1 MQLKMERIDF
11 VYILWYNKL
20 IFKNK
25 IMNEKLQ
32 KIASILGITLSS
44 NVVEETLAAEGKLAD
59 GTRIFT
65 EADAFVVGSAV
76 QIETEE
82 GMMPAPA
89 GEHQMEDG
97 NIIVVDEAG
106 VIVEIKVPEEE
117 EIEDEP
123 IEEELAEEEEVI
135 EEEKFAFGKK
145 DYDEMMERI
154 AKLEEVLLGAVEALS
169 KTNSELNEKVEALSA
184 QPAAQPIKTRKPV
197 VEENALASIKLPK
210 RK

>member
-1 MQLKMERIDF
+1 
-11 VYILWYNKL
+11 
-20 IFKNK
+20 
-25 IMNEKLQ
+25 MNEKLQ
-32 KIASILGITLSS
+32 KIAQILGITLS
-44 NVVEETLAAEGKLAD
+44 NEVVETLAAESKLMD

-65 EADAFVVGSAV
+65 EADAFIVGSAV

-82 GMMPAPA
+82 GMIPAPA

-106 VIVEIKVPEEE
+106 VIVEIKVPETEE
-117 EIEDEP
+117 VE
-123 IEEELAEEEEVI
+123 EEELAEEEVVEEEEI

-154 AKLEEVLLGAVEALS
+154 QKLEEVLLGAVQALNN
-169 KTNSELNEKVEALSA
+169 TNKELNEKVEALSA

-197 VEENALASIKLPK
+197 VEENALAALKLPK

>member
-1 MQLKMERIDF
+1 
-11 VYILWYNKL
+11 
-20 IFKNK
+20 
-25 IMNEKLQ
+25 MNEKLQ
-32 KIASILGITLSS
+32 KIAQILGITLSN
-44 NVVEETLAAEGKLAD
+44 NVVETLAAESKLMD

-65 EADAFVVGSAV
+65 EADAFIVGSAV

-82 GMMPAPA
+82 GMIPAPA

-106 VIVEIKVPEEE
+106 VIVEIKVPEAEE
-117 EIEDEP
+117 VE
-123 IEEELAEEEEVI
+123 EEELAEEEVEEEEEI

-154 AKLEEVLLGAVEALS
+154 QKLEEVLLGAVEALNN
-169 KTNSELNEKVEALSA
+169 TNKELNEKVEALSA

-197 VEENALASIKLPK
+197 VEENALAALKLPK

>member
-1 MQLKMERIDF
+1 
-11 VYILWYNKL
+11 
-20 IFKNK
+20 
-25 IMNEKLQ
+25 MNEKLQ
-32 KIASILGITLSS
+32 KIAAILGITLS
-44 NVVEETLAAEGKLAD
+44 NDVVETLAAESKLMD

-65 EADAFVVGSAV
+65 EADAFIVGSAV

-82 GMMPAPA
+82 GMIPAPA

-106 VIVEIKVPEEE
+106 VIVEIKVPETEE
-117 EIEDEP
+117 VED
-123 IEEELAEEEEVI
+123 EELAEEEVVEEEEI

-154 AKLEEVLLGAVEALS
+154 QKLEEVLLGAVEALN
-169 KTNSELNEKVEALSA
+169 KTNKELNEKVEALNA
-184 QPAAQPIKTRKPV
+184 TPAAQPIKTRKPV
-197 VEENALASIKLPK
+197 VEENALAALKLPK

>member
-1 MQLKMERIDF
+1 
-11 VYILWYNKL
+11 
-20 IFKNK
+20 
-25 IMNEKLQ
+25 MNEKLQ
-32 KIASILGITLSS
+32 KIAQILGITLSN
-44 NVVEETLAAEGKLAD
+44 NVVETLAAESKLMD

-65 EADAFVVGSAV
+65 EADAFIVGSAV

-82 GMMPAPA
+82 GMIPAPA

-106 VIVEIKVPEEE
+106 VIVEIKVPEAEE
-117 EIEDEP
+117 VE
-123 IEEELAEEEEVI
+123 EEELAEEEVEEEEI

-154 AKLEEVLLGAVEALS
+154 QKLEEVLLASVEALS
-169 KTNSELNEKVEALSA
+169 NTNKELTEKVEALSA

-197 VEENALASIKLPK
+197 VEENALAALKLPK

>member
-1 MQLKMERIDF
+1 MNKLERIA
-11 VYILWYNKL
+11 
-20 IFKNK
+20 
-25 IMNEKLQ
+25 Q
-32 KIASILGITLSS
+32 ILGITLSS
-44 NVVEETLAAEGKLAD
+44 NVVEETLAAESKLMD

-65 EADAFVVGSAV
+65 EADAFIVGSAV

-82 GMMPAPA
+82 GMIPAPA

-106 VIVEIKVPEEE
+106 VIVEIKVPESEE
-117 EIEDEP
+117 VEEVED
-123 IEEELAEEEEVI
+123 EELAEEEVVE

-145 DYDEMMERI
+145 DYDEMMKRI
-154 AKLEEVLLGAVEALS
+154 EKLEEVLLGAVESLS
-169 KTNSELNEKVEALSA
+169 NTNKELNEKVEALSA

-197 VEENALASIKLPK
+197 VEENALAAIKLPK

>member
-1 MQLKMERIDF
+1 M
-11 VYILWYNKL
+11 NKL
-20 IFKNK
+20 
-25 IMNEKLQ
+25 ET
-32 KIASILGITLSS
+32 IAKILGITLSS
-44 NVVEETLAAEGKLAD
+44 SQVVEETLAAEGKLAD

-76 QIETEE
+76 QIESEA
-82 GMMPAPA
+82 GMIPAPA
-89 GEHQMEDG
+89 GQHVLEDG

-106 VIVEIKVPEEE
+106 VIVEIKVPEAEE
-117 EIEDEP
+117 VE
-123 IEEELAEEEEVI
+123 EEELAEEEVEEEEI

-154 AKLEEVLLGAVEALS
+154 QKLEEVLLGAVEALNN
-169 KTNSELNEKVEALSA
+169 TNKELNEKVEALSA

-197 VEENALASIKLPK
+197 VEENALAALKLPK

>member
-1 MQLKMERIDF
+1 
-11 VYILWYNKL
+11 
-20 IFKNK
+20 
-25 IMNEKLQ
+25 MNEKLQ

-44 NVVEETLAAEGKLAD
+44 NVVEETLAAESKLMD

-117 EIEDEP
+117 EVEDEP
-123 IEEELAEEEEVI
+123 IEEELAEEEVI
-135 EEEKFAFGKK
+135 EDEVKAFEISEE
-145 DYDEMMERI
+145 DYAALLERI

-197 VEENALASIKLPK
+197 VEENALAAIKLPK

>member
-1 MQLKMERIDF
+1 
-11 VYILWYNKL
+11 
-20 IFKNK
+20 
-25 IMNEKLQ
+25 MNEKLQ
-32 KIASILGITLSS
+32 KIAQILGITLS
-44 NVVEETLAAEGKLAD
+44 NEVVETLAAESKLMD

-65 EADAFVVGSAV
+65 EADAFIVGSAV

-82 GMMPAPA
+82 GMIPAPA

-106 VIVEIKVPEEE
+106 VIVEIKVPETEE
-117 EIEDEP
+117 VE
-123 IEEELAEEEEVI
+123 EEELAEEEVVEEEEI

-154 AKLEEVLLGAVEALS
+154 QKLEEVLLGAVQALS
-169 KTNSELNEKVEALSA
+169 NTNKELTEKVEALSA

-197 VEENALASIKLPK
+197 VEENALAALKLPK

>member
-1 MQLKMERIDF
+1 MNKLERIA
-11 VYILWYNKL
+11 
-20 IFKNK
+20 
-25 IMNEKLQ
+25 Q
-32 KIASILGITLSS
+32 ILGITLSS
-44 NVVEETLAAEGKLAD
+44 NVVEETLAAESKLMD

-106 VIVEIKVPEEE
+106 VIVEIKVPETEE
-117 EIEDEP
+117 EEVE
-123 IEEELAEEEEVI
+123 EEELAEEEEVV
-135 EEEKFAFGKK
+135 EEEKFAFSKE
-145 DYDEMMERI
+145 DYDEMMKRI
-154 AKLEEVLLGAVEALS
+154 EKLEEVLLGAVESLS
-169 KTNSELNEKVEALSA
+169 NTNKELNEKVEALSA
-184 QPAAQPIKTRKPV
+184 APAAQPIKTRKPV
-197 VEENALASIKLPK
+197 VEENALATIKLPK

>member
-1 MQLKMERIDF
+1 MNKLERIA
-11 VYILWYNKL
+11 
-20 IFKNK
+20 
-25 IMNEKLQ
+25 Q
-32 KIASILGITLSS
+32 ILGITLSS
-44 NVVEETLAAEGKLAD
+44 NVVEETLAAESKLMD

-82 GMMPAPA
+82 GMIPAPA

-106 VIVEIKVPEEE
+106 VIVEIKVPETEE
-117 EIEDEP
+117 EEVE
-123 IEEELAEEEEVI
+123 EEELAEEEVV

-145 DYDEMMERI
+145 DYDEMMKRI
-154 AKLEEVLLGAVEALS
+154 EKLEEVLLGAVESLS
-169 KTNSELNEKVEALSA
+169 NTNKDLNEKVEALSA

-197 VEENALASIKLPK
+197 VEENALATIKLPK

>member
-1 MQLKMERIDF
+1 
-11 VYILWYNKL
+11 
-20 IFKNK
+20 
-25 IMNEKLQ
+25 MNEKLQ
-32 KIASILGITLSS
+32 KIAQILGITLSN
-44 NVVEETLAAEGKLAD
+44 NVVETLAAESKLMD

-65 EADAFVVGSAV
+65 EADAFIVGSAV

-82 GMMPAPA
+82 GMIPAPA
-89 GEHQMEDG
+89 GEHTLEDG

-106 VIVEIKVPEEE
+106 VIVEIKVPEAEE
-117 EIEDEP
+117 VE
-123 IEEELAEEEEVI
+123 EEELAEEEVEEEEI

-154 AKLEEVLLGAVEALS
+154 QKLEEVLLGAVEALNN
-169 KTNSELNEKVEALSA
+169 TNKELNEKVEALSA

-197 VEENALASIKLPK
+197 VEENALAALKLPK

>member
-1 MQLKMERIDF
+1 
-11 VYILWYNKL
+11 
-20 IFKNK
+20 
-25 IMNEKLQ
+25 MNEKLQ
-32 KIASILGITLSS
+32 KIAQILGITLS
-44 NVVEETLAAEGKLAD
+44 NEVVETLAAESKLMD

-65 EADAFVVGSAV
+65 EADAFIVGSAV

-82 GMMPAPA
+82 GMIPAPA

-106 VIVEIKVPEEE
+106 VIVEIKVPEAEE
-117 EIEDEP
+117 VED
-123 IEEELAEEEEVI
+123 EELAEEEVVEEEEI

-154 AKLEEVLLGAVEALS
+154 QKLEEVLLASVEALS
-169 KTNSELNEKVEALSA
+169 KTNKELNEKVEALSA

-197 VEENALASIKLPK
+197 VEENALAAIKLPK